1 MTSHARKRRRTRW
14 VGLLAA
20 FAVLPTLYVTAQ
32 AGQSSS
38 QGKSRDAGRAKAAV
52 GALINGTT
60 PRSAKPAGGAAVG
73 PLVFSDE
80 FDGKR
85 LNEAKWNARDQERT
99 ERNRRDGLRWWYKP
113 QNVSVADG
121 KLKLGISRLGADRY
135 AGARVDSWRKFD
147 FTYGTIEYRMHIP
160 PAQGHL
166 AAAWMQG
173 AGPESRTGTGADGT
187 EIDLIETPY
196 PTDRFATSIH
206 YDGYGANHKAESTR
220 VVKPGLRSGYHTL
233 TLNWTAKKLTFRYD
247 GDEIWTVT
255 DPKLISRVKE
265 FPIASNELL
274 QWAKGNIRDAP
285 LDQSS
290 AVLVDYIRVWKPAA
304 PAPR

>member
-1 MTSHARKRRRTRW
+1 MPSHARKRRRARW
-14 VGLLAA
+14 VALLAS

-32 AGQSSS
+32 AGQSSP
-38 QGKSRDAGRAKAAV
+38 QDKARAVDKAKAA
-52 GALINGTT
+52 GALVAATT
-60 PRSAKPAGGAAVG
+60 PRSVKPAGGGAVG

-80 FDGKR
+80 FDGTR
-85 LNEAKWNARDQERT
+85 LDETKWNARDQERT
-99 ERNRRDGLRWWYKP
+99 QSKRADGLRWWYKP
-113 QNVSVADG
+113 NNVSVAG
-121 KLKLGISRLGADRY
+121 GNLRLGISRLGANQY
-135 AGARVDSWRKFD
+135 GGSRVDTWRKFD
-147 FTYGTIEYRMHIP
+147 FTFGTVEFRLRVP

-166 AAAWMQG
+166 AAAWMQSD
-173 AGPESRTGTGADGT
+173 GPETRTGTGADGT

-220 VVKPGLRSGYHTL
+220 VVKPGLRTGYHTL
-233 TLNWTAKKLTFRYD
+233 TLNWTASKLTFLYD
-247 GDEIWTVT
+247 GEEIWKVT

-265 FPIASNELL
+265 FPIASNEIL
-274 QWAKGNIRDAP
+274 QWAKGDIRDAP
-285 LDQSS
+285 LNQTS